1 MGFLLK
7 IVTINNVVN
16 FIFLIFIYN
25 KTEIEM
31 TGSLANF
38 LTSLVAGALVISDIG
53 FALVVISKS
62 DRITRS

>member
-38 LTSLVAGALVISDIG
+38 LTSLVAGALVISAIG

>member
-25 KTEIEM
+25 KTELEM

-38 LTSLVAGALVISDIG
+38 LTSLVAGALVISAIG

-62 DRITRS
+62 DRVTRS